1 MVAIVLLV
9 AVVGVGA
16 LGVYAL
22 VKVHV
27 TSLLDQRARR
37 LVRAQQLAER
47 SRLNAE
53 HAARIARSAPKA
65 EPAPTAVAGLTV
77 VIARLDKS
85 AVFPRVSM
93 PAEPAVHVPLPR
105 APSVRGDLPA
115 RLPKGTVAPPVRM
128 AHGSSRIPQ
137 PAPPIPRTLPPPIP
151 PRRPTAPRL
160 DLKRAD
166 RAVR

>member
-22 VKVHV
+22 VNVHV

-37 LVRAQQLAER
+37 LVRAQHLVER

-53 HAARIARSAPKA
+53 HAARIARTAPKA
-65 EPAPTAVAGLTV
+65 EPAPTAVEGLTV
-77 VIARLDKS
+77 VIARLENS

-93 PAEPAVHVPLPR
+93 PAEPAVH
-105 APSVRGDLPA
+105 APVAATVRTDLPA

-137 PAPPIPRTLPPPIP
+137 AAPPIPRRPPPPIP

-160 DLKRAD
+160 ELKRAD